1 MSIKKVHM
9 KKRKRRNGYEIWKL
23 IWINIRVL
31 PTGTRSI
38 VGKASARQAEDLC
51 SSPSVCQIIHLFR
64 CVLSSLLPL
73 RSVRRSHFDKGL
85 LNFIT
90 LIQLRH
96 LIMIL
101 LYCIMESTVD
111 SNEHNYQDIMST
123 KKVQLKKKPQLN
135 VFEIWKLTRI
145 KIRVLPTGTRNI
157 VGRASA
163 WPGFKS
169 EGASDYSF
177 IPLRSFRSATIAKHE
192 MVQFRQGYAQFYC
205 VDSITTSNNDIAIL
219 HNGINCG
226 Q

>member
-1 MSIKKVHM
+1 M
-9 KKRKRRNGYEIWKL
+9 
-23 IWINIRVL
+23 
-31 PTGTRSI
+31 
-38 VGKASARQAEDLC
+38 ASN
-51 SSPSVCQIIHLFR
+51 PSEFQIIRLFR
-64 CVLSSLLPL
+64 SVLSALLPL
-73 RSVRRSHFDKGL
+73 RSMRRSNFDKGMH
-85 LNFIT
+85 NFTT
-90 LIQLRH
+90 LIQLWHR
-96 LIMIL
+96 IMIL

-111 SNEHNYQDIMST
+111 SNEHNKQDIMST

-135 VFEIWKLTRI
+135 GFEIWKLTRI

-219 HNGINCG
+219 HNGINCE